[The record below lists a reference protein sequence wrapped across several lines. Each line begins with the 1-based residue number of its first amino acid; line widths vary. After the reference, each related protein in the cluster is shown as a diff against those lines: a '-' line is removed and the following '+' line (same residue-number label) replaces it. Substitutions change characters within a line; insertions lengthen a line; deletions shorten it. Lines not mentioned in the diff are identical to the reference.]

1 MPLRGTHACFAW
13 VPLGGDGRQCGVSV
27 GSVLALRP
35 SCGVQRGSMGLWVWL
50 GGTGRLPLRVTH
62 ACSAWVRRGR
72 VGDSVMSVW
81 GQCWHRDACV
91 GAVGSMGPLVF
102 FWGGGEDDAIAGDP
116 RVFCVGSAW
125 GGGSVGSV
133 WGQCWH
139 RDACVGAVGLYGAI
153 GLFGGRGGEDG
164 AIAGYPRVFCVGSAW
179 GWVTMWGRCGV
190 SAGMATPV
198 GAQRGSMGPLGSLG
212 AGGGGHDVPL
222 RGTHACFAWAQP
234 AGAAG
239 SQWGQR

>member
-102 FWGGGEDDAIAGDP
+102 FWGGGARTMPLLGTHACFAWVP
-116 RVFCVGSAW
+116 RGVEA
-125 GGGSVGSV
+125 
-133 WGQCWH
+133 
-139 RDACVGAVGLYGAI
+139 A
-153 GLFGGRGGEDG
+153 
-164 AIAGYPRVFCVGSAW
+164 
-179 GWVTMWGRCGV
+179 WGRCGV
-190 SAGMATPV
+190 SAGIVTPV
-198 GAQRGSMGPLGSLG
+198 WVQWGSMGPLVFL
-212 AGGGGHDVPL
+212 GGGGARTVPL
-222 RGTHACFAWAQP
+222 RGTHACFAWVRR
-234 AGAAG
+234 GVG
-239 SQWGQR
+239 